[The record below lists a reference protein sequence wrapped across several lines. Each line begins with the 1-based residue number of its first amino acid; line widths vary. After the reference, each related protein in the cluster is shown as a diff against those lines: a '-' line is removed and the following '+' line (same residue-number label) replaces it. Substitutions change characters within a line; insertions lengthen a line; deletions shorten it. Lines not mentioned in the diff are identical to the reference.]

1 MGKAMDLASGAEGGR
16 PCAPRPSGSA
26 CRRAWPNWA
35 WRAMFPDIVRGA
47 LKDHSH
53 LTNPRVASDTG
64 YEAMLEASL

>member
-1 MGKAMDLASGAEGGR
+1 
-16 PCAPRPSGSA
+16 
-26 CRRAWPNWA
+26 
-35 WRAMFPDIVRGA
+35 MFPDIVRGA

>member
-1 MGKAMDLASGAEGGR
+1 M
-16 PCAPRPSGSA
+16 
-26 CRRAWPNWA
+26 
-35 WRAMFPDIVRGA
+35 RAMTERLGLPTGLAQLGVARDVPRHRPGA